1 MQISSIKT
9 IEIFMSTVYDVLQ
22 TLGLRGGSGMY
33 PFEREEIILEA
44 CRASGRITSKDL
56 IKMTGCSIST
66 LRRDIDA
73 LFQRGA
79 VKKIR
84 GGISIIE
91 QPEMKG
97 GLLYEQ
103 RLRQNYLEKEAI
115 GRAAQEFIHEGDILV
130 LLYGTTTIH
139 VARQID
145 PNKHLTVITNGLDIV
160 HECRK
165 KPNLR
170 VIVLGGSID
179 YSNNCIKGPTVPN
192 MLKEFN
198 TSKVI
203 LGAGGITEEKGVT
216 NYEFLNTT
224 YVSDIVDLCGQ
235 NIIVA
240 DHSKFGRNVLTKV
253 MPFKRIDVLITDAKV
268 PESYIPKFKE
278 YGIEY
283 RIVQL

>member
-1 MQISSIKT
+1 
-9 IEIFMSTVYDVLQ
+9 
-22 TLGLRGGSGMY
+22 MY
-33 PFEREEIILEA
+33 PFEREEIIVEA
-44 CRASGRITSKDL
+44 CRASGRITNREL
-56 IKMTGCSIST
+56 IKITGSSIST

-73 LFQRGA
+73 LHQKGT

-84 GGISIIE
+84 GGISINQ
-91 QPEMKG
+91 QPHTKG
-97 GLLYEQ
+97 GLMYEQ
-103 RLRQNYLEKEAI
+103 RMRQNYREKEAI
-115 GRAAQEFIHEGDILV
+115 GRAAQEFIHEGDVLV

-145 PNKHLTVITNGLDIV
+145 PNKHLTIITNGIDIV

-165 KPNLR
+165 KTNLR

-198 TSKVI
+198 TSRVI

-224 YVSDIVDLCGQ
+224 YVAEIVDLCAQ
-235 NIIVA
+235 SIIVA
-240 DHSKFGRNVLTKV
+240 DHSKFGRNVLTNV
-253 MPFKRIDVLITDAKV
+253 MPFKRIGVLITDEKV

-283 RIVQL
+283 RIVRL

>member
-1 MQISSIKT
+1 MIIPKRFA
-9 IEIFMSTVYDVLQ
+9 EDP
-22 TLGLRGGSGMY
+22 GMY
-33 PFEREEIILEA
+33 PFERLDIILES
-44 CRASGRITSKDL
+44 CRASGRITNREL
-56 IKMTGCSIST
+56 IKITGCSIST

-73 LFQRGA
+73 LCQKGT

-84 GGISIIE
+84 GGILINE
-91 QPEMKG
+91 QPEIRGNFMYKHRMK
-97 GLLYEQ
+97 
-103 RLRQNYLEKEAI
+103 QNYREKEAI

-145 PNKHLTVITNGLDIV
+145 PNKNLTIITNGIDIV
-160 HECRK
+160 HECRN

-170 VIVLGGSID
+170 VIVLGGSVD
-179 YSNNCIKGPTVPN
+179 YSNNCIEGPTVPK

-198 TSKVI
+198 PSKVI

-224 YVSDIVDLCGQ
+224 YVAEIVELCQ
-235 NIIVA
+235 QTIIVA
-240 DHSKFGRNVLTKV
+240 DHSKFDKNVLTKV
-253 MPFKRIDVLITDAKV
+253 MPFKRIGVLITDEKV
-268 PESYIPKFKE
+268 PASYKPKFKE

-283 RIVQL
+283 RIAPL